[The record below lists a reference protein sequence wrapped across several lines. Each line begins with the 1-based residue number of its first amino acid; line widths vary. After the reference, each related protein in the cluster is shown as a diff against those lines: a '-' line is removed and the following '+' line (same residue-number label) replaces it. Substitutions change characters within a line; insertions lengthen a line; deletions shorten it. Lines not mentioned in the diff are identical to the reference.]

1 MVLFAVH
8 ANFSNHTDGTNNTVN
23 ELLKQKLQIGGRK
36 IGVKRMRLVGYQV
49 VFDGDTNA
57 APNHIIVEFRNP
69 DFLSTDV
76 HIASPPTKNGTHYPH
91 TYGLP
96 LPCGSGLNT
105 IQFGLTGIDF
115 ETSMIIDKNFD
126 ININIYDPDPAGTG
140 RIIPMKRLH
149 TWIDGGNKT
158 IKLEHV
164 LLFFSY

>member
-8 ANFSNHTDGTNNTVN
+8 ANFSNHNNA

-49 VFDGDTNA
+49 VFDGDTTA
-57 APNHIIVEFRNP
+57 APNNIIVEFRNP

-76 HIASPPTKNGTHYPH
+76 HIASPPTKNETHYPH

-96 LPCGSGLNT
+96 LPCGSDLNT
-105 IQFGLTGIDF
+105 IQFGLTGIEF

-126 ININIYDPDPAGTG
+126 INISIYDPDPAGTG
-140 RIIPMKRLH
+140 RIIPMKRSQ
-149 TWIDGGNKT
+149 TWTEQPGNVGKT